1 MAVGNAQIRVEELG
15 QHLFQ
20 TLMQLCLLTP
30 RCRRRLGELKE
41 VEFLTLSLL
50 HQQTPRTVGDLQK
63 QLGVLPA
70 QMSRII
76 RALEDRERPLIACRI
91 NPEDKRKIDVEAT
104 PAGRKAFA
112 DYQKMRTPVL
122 VDVLNKLNDDEQED
136 LQHLIVRVQ
145 EILRD
150 SPNPP
155 ASFGGAI

>member
-1 MAVGNAQIRVEELG
+1 
-15 QHLFQ
+15 
-20 TLMQLCLLTP
+20 
-30 RCRRRLGELKE
+30 
-41 VEFLTLSLL
+41 
-50 HQQTPRTVGDLQK
+50 
-63 QLGVLPA
+63 
-70 QMSRII
+70 MSRII